1 MQDAVYLLSVTRKR
15 MIAPFFSD
23 SFLFLSLPVA
33 ERCALLTWLLR
44 RCSGQRIH
52 ELA

>member
-15 MIAPFFSD
+15 LIAPFFSD
-23 SFLFLSLPVA
+23 SFLSLPVA

-52 ELA
+52 GLA